1 MHDLLRVFIDPGTV
15 FSSMKDDIK
24 GVQPLLVLLLCVVV
38 FTGAQPLFISDQ
50 ALIEQTEETVD
61 SGLGMFNRIGKAL
74 LGEEAMEE
82 IKREVSAAAEA
93 EGTTVD
99 ELKEQAIADQTSP
112 EQLQIIRITS
122 AIFSPVGAL
131 IWLGLGVLI
140 LATYFNFA
148 GTSGETRRPWADWFA
163 FTLWSMM
170 PVLVHYLLYLVV
182 TIVTGEISPRSY
194 LAPLAWLPGLQEN
207 AFAVNLT
214 IGMIWAIWIQTV
226 GLHRW
231 LDRSIPVCLSIALVP
246 WVIQWLIA
254 SGFAELTKAIGN

>member
-1 MHDLLRVFIDPGTV
+1 MHDLLKVFIDPGTV

-24 GVQPLLVLLLCVVV
+24 GVQPLLALLLCVVV
-38 FTGAQPLFISDQ
+38 FTGAQPLFVSDQ
-50 ALIEQTEETVD
+50 AFIEQKEESLD
-61 SGLGMFNRIGKAL
+61 SGLGIFNRIGKAL

-82 IKREVSAAAEA
+82 LEREFSAKVEA
-93 EGTTVD
+93 EGTTFD

-112 EQLQIIRITS
+112 EQLQIMRIIS
-122 AIFSPVGAL
+122 AIFSPVGAV

-140 LATYFNFA
+140 LATYFNLA
-148 GTSGETRRPWADWFA
+148 GTSGETRQPWVNWLA
-163 FTLWSMM
+163 FTLWSLM
-170 PVLVHYLLYLVV
+170 PVLVHYLLYLAA
-182 TIVTGEISPRSY
+182 TMVTGEVSPRRY

-254 SGFAELTKAIGN
+254 SGIAELTKAL